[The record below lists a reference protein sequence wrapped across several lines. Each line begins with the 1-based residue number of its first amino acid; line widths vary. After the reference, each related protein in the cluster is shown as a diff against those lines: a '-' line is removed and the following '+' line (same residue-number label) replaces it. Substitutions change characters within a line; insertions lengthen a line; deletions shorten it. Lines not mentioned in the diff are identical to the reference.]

1 MLICGGNLLILPK
14 VVHTKTYRQMIGLYI
29 RKLREER
36 GYLIRQMA
44 ALLDIDPTILSK
56 MERGE
61 RPFKKEN
68 IIKVA
73 EVCNFDKEEL
83 LTMWLAD
90 KIYDVVKDEDVAL
103 EAIELAKKHKKQNDK
118 E

>member
-1 MLICGGNLLILPK
+1 
-14 VVHTKTYRQMIGLYI
+14 MIGLYI

-36 GYLIRQMA
+36 GYLLRQMA
-44 ALLDIDPTILSK
+44 ALLDVDPTILSK
-56 MERGE
+56 MEREE

-73 EVCNFDKEEL
+73 EICNFDKEEL

-90 KIYDVVKDEDVAL
+90 KICDVVKDEDVAL
-103 EAIELAKKHKKQNDK
+103 EAIELAKKQRKQNDK
-118 E
+118 K